1 MSNARPAIIAG
12 GLALGALILANAAL
26 FTVSETQQA
35 ITLQFGQP
43 QKFFNTEGDNPG
55 LKAMIPFVQQRF
67 IYDRRILDLA
77 PSGKSEIVTADQER
91 LEVDSFARWRIVN
104 PLRFYQAVRTQ
115 VRARER
121 LTGLLEASLR
131 RVLGSTKAGDIISG
145 RRAALMGN
153 IRTEMNR
160 EAAALG
166 IEVVDVRIRA
176 ADLPQANQERV
187 FQRMRSEREQAAA
200 TVRAAGD
207 RQAQEIRGGADRE
220 RAKVIADSYNQDPGF
235 AAFFRSMQAYERA
248 LPAGTTIVTSPDS
261 DFFRYFQNRSGGQP
275 SGQ

>member
-1 MSNARPAIIAG
+1 MSSARPAVIAG
-12 GLALGALILANAAL
+12 GIALAALIVASAS
-26 FTVSETQQA
+26 FFKVSETEQA
-35 ITLQFGQP
+35 ITFQFGEP
-43 QKFFNTEGDNPG
+43 QKFFNTNGDDPG
-55 LKAMIPFVQQRF
+55 LKLMVPFVQQLF
-67 IYDRRILDLA
+67 KTDRRILDLA

-104 PLRFYQAVRTQ
+104 PLRYYQAVRDES
-115 VRARER
+115 RARER

-145 RRAALMGN
+145 RRAALMGA
-153 IRTEMNR
+153 IRIELNR

-200 TVRAAGD
+200 SVRAAGD

-220 RAKVIADSYNQDPGF
+220 RAKIIADSYNQDPGF
-235 AAFFRSMQAYERA
+235 AAFYRSMQAYERA

-261 DFFRYFQNRSGGQP
+261 DFFRYFQNRSGGQS

>member
-1 MSNARPAIIAG
+1 M
-12 GLALGALILANAAL
+12 
-26 FTVSETQQA
+26 V
-35 ITLQFGQP
+35 
-43 QKFFNTEGDNPG
+43 
-55 LKAMIPFVQQRF
+55 PFVQQRF
-67 IYDRRILDLA
+67 VYDRRILDLG
-77 PSGKSEIVTADQER
+77 PSGKKSEIVTADQER

-115 VRARER
+115 DRARER

-131 RVLGSTKAGDIISG
+131 RVLGSSKAGDIISG
-145 RRAALMGN
+145 RRSALMGA
-153 IRTEMNR
+153 IKTELNR
-160 EAAALG
+160 EAQALG
-166 IEVVDVRIRA
+166 IDVVDVRIRA

-220 RAKVIADSYNQDPGF
+220 RAKIIADSYNQDPGF

-261 DFFRYFQNRSGGQP
+261 DFFRYFQNRGGGPAGGQ
-275 SGQ
+275 

>member
-1 MSNARPAIIAG
+1 MSSRPLIALG
-12 GLALGALILANAAL
+12 AVALGALIVGNAAL
-26 FTVSETQQA
+26 FTVSQTEQA

-43 QKFFNTEGDNPG
+43 QRVFNLDGNDPG
-55 LKAMIPFVQQRF
+55 LKLMVPFVQQRYV
-67 IYDRRILDLA
+67 YDRRILDLETT
-77 PSGKSEIVTADQER
+77 GKNEIVTADQER

-104 PLRFYQAVRTQ
+104 PLRFYQRVVTED
-115 VRARER
+115 RARSR
-121 LTGLLEASLR
+121 LRGFLDASLR

-145 RRAALMGN
+145 RRAALMEK
-153 IRTEMNR
+153 IRFELNR
-160 EAAALG
+160 EAATLG

-207 RQAQEIRGGADRE
+207 RQAQEIKGGADRE
-220 RAKVIADSYNQDPGF
+220 RAKIIADSYNQDPGF
-235 AAFFRSMQAYERA
+235 AAFYRSMQAYEKA

-261 DFFRYFQNRSGGQP
+261 DFFRYFQNRGGGQA

>member
-1 MSNARPAIIAG
+1 MSNSRSAMLIGAIALG
-12 GLALGALILANAAL
+12 GLIVGNASL
-26 FTVSETQQA
+26 FTVSESQQA
-35 ITLQFGQP
+35 ITFQFGEP
-43 QKFFNTEGDNPG
+43 QRFFNTDGTDPG
-55 LKAMIPFVQQRF
+55 LKVMVPFVQQRAV
-67 IYDRRILDLA
+67 YDRRILDLS

-115 VRARER
+115 ERARER

-131 RVLGSTKAGDIISG
+131 RVLGSSRSGDIITG
-145 RRAALMGN
+145 RRGALMDS
-153 IRTEMNR
+153 IKTELNR
-160 EAAALG
+160 EARALG
-166 IEVVDVRIRA
+166 IEVVDVKIRA

-187 FQRMRSEREQAAA
+187 FQRMRSEREQAAS

-235 AAFFRSMQAYERA
+235 AAFYRSMQAYEKA

-261 DFFRYFQNRSGGQP
+261 DFFRYFQNRGGGQ
-275 SGQ
+275 SNGQ

>member
-1 MSNARPAIIAG
+1 MTSRSLVTLG
-12 GLALGALILANAAL
+12 VVALGGFILASASL
-26 FTVSETQQA
+26 FFVSETEQA

-43 QKFFNTEGDNPG
+43 QRVFNIDGKDPG
-55 LKAMIPFVQQRF
+55 LKVMIPFVQQRHVF
-67 IYDRRILDLA
+67 DRRILDLET
-77 PSGKSEIVTADQER
+77 SGKSEIVTADQER
-91 LEVDSFARWRIVN
+91 LEVDSFARWRIVD
-104 PLRFYQAVRTQ
+104 PLRFYQRV
-115 VRARER
+115 VDEDRARSR
-121 LTGLLEASLR
+121 LSGFLDASLR

-145 RRAALMGN
+145 RRAALMAL
-153 IRTEMNR
+153 IRTELNR
-160 EAAALG
+160 EAATLG
-166 IEVVDVRIRA
+166 IEIVDVRIRA

-220 RAKVIADSYNQDPGF
+220 RAKIIADSYNQDPGF
-235 AAFFRSMQAYERA
+235 AAFYRSMQAYERA

-261 DFFRYFQNRSGGQP
+261 DFFRYFQNRSGGQA

>member
-1 MSNARPAIIAG
+1 MSSRPLIAFG
-12 GLALGALILANAAL
+12 AVALGALIIGNAAL
-26 FTVSETQQA
+26 FTVSQTEQA

-43 QKFFNTEGDNPG
+43 QRVFNLDGNDPG
-55 LKAMIPFVQQRF
+55 LKVMVPFVQQR
-67 IYDRRILDLA
+67 YVYNRRILDLETT
-77 PSGKSEIVTADQER
+77 GKNEIVTADQER

-104 PLRFYQAVRTQ
+104 PLRFYQRVVTED
-115 VRARER
+115 RARSR
-121 LTGLLEASLR
+121 LRGFLDASLR

-145 RRAALMGN
+145 RRAALMEK
-153 IRTEMNR
+153 IRFELNR
-160 EAAALG
+160 EAATLG

-207 RQAQEIRGGADRE
+207 RQAQEIKGGADRE
-220 RAKVIADSYNQDPGF
+220 RAKIIADSYNQDPGF
-235 AAFFRSMQAYERA
+235 AAFYRSMQAYEKA

-261 DFFRYFQNRSGGQP
+261 DFFRYFQNRNGGQAG
-275 SGQ
+275 GQ

>member
-1 MSNARPAIIAG
+1 MTSRSLVTFG
-12 GLALGALILANAAL
+12 VVALSGFILASASL
-26 FTVSETQQA
+26 FSVSETQQA

-43 QKFFNTEGDNPG
+43 QRVFNIDGKDPG
-55 LKAMIPFVQQRF
+55 LKIMIPFVQQRHVF
-67 IYDRRILDLA
+67 DRRILDLET
-77 PSGKSEIVTADQER
+77 SGKSEIVTADQER
-91 LEVDSFARWRIVN
+91 LEVDSFARWRIVD
-104 PLRFYQAVRTQ
+104 PLRFYQRV
-115 VRARER
+115 VDEDRARSR
-121 LTGLLEASLR
+121 LSGFLDASLR

-145 RRAALMGN
+145 RRAALMGS
-153 IRTEMNR
+153 IRRELNR
-160 EAAALG
+160 EAATLG
-166 IEVVDVRIRA
+166 IEIVDVRIRA

-235 AAFFRSMQAYERA
+235 AAFYRSMQAYERA

-261 DFFRYFQNRSGGQP
+261 DFFRYFQNRSGGQA

>member
-1 MSNARPAIIAG
+1 MSNSRLAFVAG
-12 GLALGALILANAAL
+12 GIAFGALIIANAAL

-35 ITLQFGQP
+35 LTFQFGQP
-43 QKFFNTEGDNPG
+43 QKFFNTEGDDPG

-115 VRARER
+115 DRARER

-131 RVLGSTKAGDIISG
+131 RILGSSRATDIISG
-145 RRAALMGN
+145 RRAALMTQ
-153 IRTEMNR
+153 IRAELNR

-166 IEVVDVRIRA
+166 IQVVDVRIRA

-248 LPAGTTIVTSPDS
+248 LPKGTTIVTSPDS

>member
-1 MSNARPAIIAG
+1 MSSRPLIAFG
-12 GLALGALILANAAL
+12 AVALGALIIGNAAL
-26 FTVSETQQA
+26 FTVSQTEQA

-43 QKFFNTEGDNPG
+43 QRVFNLDGNDPG
-55 LKAMIPFVQQRF
+55 LKVMVPFVQQR
-67 IYDRRILDLA
+67 YVYNRRILDLETT
-77 PSGKSEIVTADQER
+77 GKNEIVTADQER

-104 PLRFYQAVRTQ
+104 PLRFYQRVVTED
-115 VRARER
+115 RARSR
-121 LTGLLEASLR
+121 LRGFLDASLR

-145 RRAALMGN
+145 RRAALMEK
-153 IRTEMNR
+153 IRFELNR
-160 EAAALG
+160 EAATLG

-207 RQAQEIRGGADRE
+207 RQAQEIKGGADRE
-220 RAKVIADSYNQDPGF
+220 RAKIIADSYNQDPGF
-235 AAFFRSMQAYERA
+235 AAFYRSMQAYEKA

-261 DFFRYFQNRSGGQP
+261 DFFRYFQNRNGGQA

>member
-1 MSNARPAIIAG
+1 MSTTRPVIVAASLAI
-12 GLALGALILANAAL
+12 GALIVANASL
-26 FTVSETQQA
+26 FSVSETQQA

-43 QKFFNTEGDNPG
+43 QRVFNTDGTDPG
-55 LKAMIPFVQQRF
+55 LKAMIPFVQQRY
-67 IYDRRILDLA
+67 IYDRRILDLET
-77 PSGKSEIVTADQER
+77 SGKSEIVTADQER

-104 PLRFYQAVRTQ
+104 PLRFYQRVVTED
-115 VRARER
+115 RARSR
-121 LTGLLEASLR
+121 LRGFLEASLR
-131 RVLGSTKAGDIISG
+131 RVLGSNKAGDIISG
-145 RRAALMGN
+145 RRSALMGS
-153 IRTEMNR
+153 IRTELNR
-160 EAAALG
+160 EAATLG

-220 RAKVIADSYNQDPGF
+220 RAKIIADSYNQDPSF

-261 DFFRYFQNRSGGQP
+261 DFFRYFQNRNGGQP

>member
-1 MSNARPAIIAG
+1 MSSRPLIAFG
-12 GLALGALILANAAL
+12 AVALGALIVGNAAL
-26 FTVSETQQA
+26 FTVSQTEQA

-43 QKFFNTEGDNPG
+43 QRVFNLDGNDPG
-55 LKAMIPFVQQRF
+55 LKVMVPFVQQR
-67 IYDRRILDLA
+67 YVYNRRILDLETT
-77 PSGKSEIVTADQER
+77 GKNEIVTADQER

-104 PLRFYQAVRTQ
+104 PLRFYQRVVTED
-115 VRARER
+115 RARSR
-121 LTGLLEASLR
+121 LRGFLDASLR

-145 RRAALMGN
+145 RRAALMEK
-153 IRTEMNR
+153 IRFELNR
-160 EAAALG
+160 EAATLG

-207 RQAQEIRGGADRE
+207 RQAQEIKGGADRE
-220 RAKVIADSYNQDPGF
+220 RAKIIADSYNQDPGF
-235 AAFFRSMQAYERA
+235 AAFYRSMQAYEKA

-261 DFFRYFQNRSGGQP
+261 DFFRYFQNRNGGQA

>member
-1 MSNARPAIIAG
+1 MSSRPLIALG
-12 GLALGALILANAAL
+12 AVALGALIVGNAAL
-26 FTVSETQQA
+26 FTVSQTEQA

-43 QKFFNTEGDNPG
+43 QRVFNLDGNDPG
-55 LKAMIPFVQQRF
+55 LKLMVPFVQQRYV
-67 IYDRRILDLA
+67 YDRRILDLETT
-77 PSGKSEIVTADQER
+77 GKNEIVTADQER

-104 PLRFYQAVRTQ
+104 PLRFYQRVVTED
-115 VRARER
+115 RARSR
-121 LTGLLEASLR
+121 LRGFLDASLR

-145 RRAALMGN
+145 RRAALMEK
-153 IRTEMNR
+153 IRFELNR
-160 EAAALG
+160 EAATLG

-207 RQAQEIRGGADRE
+207 RQAQEIKGGADRE
-220 RAKVIADSYNQDPGF
+220 RAKIIADSYNQDPGF
-235 AAFFRSMQAYERA
+235 AAFYRSMQAYEKA

-261 DFFRYFQNRSGGQP
+261 DFFRYFQNRNGGQA

>member
-1 MSNARPAIIAG
+1 MSSRPLIALG
-12 GLALGALILANAAL
+12 AVALGALIVGNAAL
-26 FTVSETQQA
+26 FTVSQTEQA

-43 QKFFNTEGDNPG
+43 QRVFNLDGNDPG
-55 LKAMIPFVQQRF
+55 LKLMVPFVQQRYV
-67 IYDRRILDLA
+67 YDRRILDLETT
-77 PSGKSEIVTADQER
+77 GKNEIVTADQER

-104 PLRFYQAVRTQ
+104 PLRFYQRV
-115 VRARER
+115 VIEDRARAR
-121 LTGLLEASLR
+121 LRGFLDASLR

-145 RRAALMGN
+145 RRAALMEK
-153 IRTEMNR
+153 IRFELNR
-160 EAAALG
+160 EAATLG
-166 IEVVDVRIRA
+166 IEIVDVRIRA

-207 RQAQEIRGGADRE
+207 RQAQEIKGGADRE
-220 RAKVIADSYNQDPGF
+220 RAKIIADSYNQDPGF
-235 AAFFRSMQAYERA
+235 AAFYRSMQAYEKA

-261 DFFRYFQNRSGGQP
+261 DFFRYFQNRNGGQA